1 MDIELLTDHDSCMVY
16 IVSPPAGL
24 GGASRLQLAC
34 LFILLIHDLR
44 GLLSRVSISVYV
56 SVRPSVLPSACLSH
70 IFHNR
75 QDRNGGRKLQLS
87 RGVDPGVGGHE
98 PAENV

>member
-44 GLLSRVSISVYV
+44 GLLPRQYFRLC
-56 SVRPSVLPSACLSH
+56 VRPSVRAPVCLSFAYFFT
-70 IFHNR
+70 IDKTGMGEGNY
-75 QDRNGGRKLQLS
+75 S
-87 RGVDPGVGGHE
+87 YPG
-98 PAENV
+98 A